1 MIEIESGPIVGEVVD
16 SGSGIVAYRG
26 IPYAAPPVGD
36 LRWVEPQP
44 VAPWDDVRPCTEFG
58 PACPQSE
65 AFFSDVLIQER
76 PGISE
81 DCLYLNVWCSEQSS
95 KRPVMV
101 WIHGGG
107 FENGW
112 GHQRDFDGAA
122 LARKGV
128 VVVTINYRLGI
139 FGFFAHPLLG
149 SESAHGVSGNYGLL
163 DQIAA
168 LTWVRNNISAFGG
181 DPDCVT
187 IFGESA
193 GAMSVNLLRV
203 SPLARGLFHRAIC
216 QSAPGGT
223 EVGPPLKMLE
233 TVGERFAEK
242 MLTESGDDDLAK
254 LRAFDAASL
263 LDETVNETSMKEVVS
278 SGAQVS
284 AFSFGPVMDEW
295 VLPERREIQD
305 VPVLLGIN
313 AEEGGYWAAMED
325 LFFVFESVENYESF
339 IRWRA
344 RDHGDRLLEI
354 YSAESNEDIRAAFTD
369 YFTDTT
375 FAKST
380 RDVAAAMHDI
390 NSNGYLYCFSRRN
403 PRAPIDAA
411 YHSIEIAYVF
421 NNLPEDDGA
430 ADQRLA
436 ELLSSIW
443 VQFATTG
450 DPNGPS
456 LPAWPIYDAVSDE
469 YIDFDTTISV
479 RSGLRKSTCDLL

>member
-1 MIEIESGPIVGEVVD
+1 MIEIEAGPIVGEVVD
-16 SGSGIVAYRG
+16 SASNMAAYRG
-26 IPYAAPPVGD
+26 VPYAAPPLGD

-44 VAPWDDVRPCTEFG
+44 VVPWDEPRVCTEFG

-65 AFFSDVLIQER
+65 GFFSDVLIQER
-76 PGISE
+76 PRTSE
-81 DCLYLNVWCSEQSS
+81 DCLYLNVWCREQGSQC
-95 KRPVMV
+95 PVMV

-112 GHQRDFDGAA
+112 GHQRNFDGAA
-122 LARKGV
+122 LASKGV

-139 FGFFAHPLLG
+139 FGFFAHPLLS
-149 SESAHGVSGNYGLL
+149 SESKSGVSGNYGLL

-203 SPLARGLFHRAIC
+203 SPLAQGLFHRAIS

-223 EVGPPLKMLE
+223 DVGPPLKMLE

-242 MLTESGDDDLAK
+242 MLTESGDDDMAK
-254 LRAFDAASL
+254 LRAFDAPSL
-263 LDETVNETSMKEVVS
+263 LDETVNEIPMEEVVS
-278 SGAQVS
+278 AGAQVS

-295 VLPERREIQD
+295 VLTERRESHD
-305 VPVLLGIN
+305 VPVMLGIN
-313 AEEGGYWAAMED
+313 AEEGGYWAAMEG
-325 LFFVFESVENYESF
+325 LSFVLESVENYEAF
-339 IRWRA
+339 VRWRA
-344 RDHGDRLLEI
+344 GDSGDSLLEI
-354 YSAESNEDIRAAFTD
+354 YPAESNEDIRAAFTD

-380 RDVAAAMHDI
+380 RDVAAALHNI

-403 PRAPIDAA
+403 PKVPIDAA

-421 NNLPEDDGA
+421 NNLPEDDDA
-430 ADQRLA
+430 EDQRLA
-436 ELLSSIW
+436 ELISSLL
-443 VQFATTG
+443 VQFAKTG

-456 LPAWPIYDAVSDE
+456 LPAWPAYDTASDE
-469 YIDFDTTISV
+469 YIDFDTTISF
-479 RSGLRKSTCDLL
+479 RSGLRKPTCDLL